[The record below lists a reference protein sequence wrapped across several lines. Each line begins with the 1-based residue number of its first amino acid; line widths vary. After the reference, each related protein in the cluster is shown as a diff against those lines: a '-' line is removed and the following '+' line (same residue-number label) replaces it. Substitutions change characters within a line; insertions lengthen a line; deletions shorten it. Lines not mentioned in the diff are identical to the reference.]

1 MSTALAPSNTAV
13 RTAAGA
19 AELSGARKAA
29 VLLMSLGTER
39 AAVVLR
45 RLSEPEVADILLEV
59 AELEDVDAE
68 LVDAVMAEF
77 ALTAE
82 AHRQGAAGGADLARR
97 MLSASVDADRAN
109 VVARR
114 LPQDAR
120 PPAFTFLHH
129 VDVPVAAAILAEE
142 HPQAIALV
150 LVHLAPD
157 FAARLLRAM
166 PESLQREVAIRI
178 ATLDRTTPEVLE
190 IVEESLTQ
198 RFAAIGRND
207 HQQVGGVEALVAVLA
222 RTDEG
227 TEKAIIEGVGEHDA
241 TLADRLRAAMF
252 SFEDLV
258 NLDDRAVQQVL
269 RGVDSKDLA
278 TALKGASDAVR
289 DKLLSNLSSRA
300 GETLREE
307 IDLLGRVRTA
317 VVEEARARVLAVVRE
332 MEEAGTIQ
340 LERGGDDF
348 VD

>member
-1 MSTALAPSNTAV
+1 MSATLAIESASSI
-13 RTAAGA
+13 AAGA

-29 VLLMSLGTER
+29 VLLMSLGTEQ

-59 AELEDVDAE
+59 AELEDVDAD

-77 ALTAE
+77 AVTAE
-82 AHRQGAAGGADLARR
+82 AHRHGAAGGADLARR
-97 MLSASVDADRAN
+97 MLSASVDPDRAN

-120 PPAFTFLHH
+120 PPAFTFLEH
-129 VDVPVAAAILAEE
+129 VDVPVAAAILSEE

-150 LVHLAPD
+150 LVHLAPE
-157 FAARLLRAM
+157 FAARLLREL
-166 PESLQREVAIRI
+166 PEALQREIAMRI

-207 HQQVGGVEALVAVLA
+207 HQQVGGVEALVAVLS
-222 RTDEG
+222 RTDE
-227 TEKAIIEGVGEHDA
+227 TMEKSIIESLGEHDEL
-241 TLADRLRAAMF
+241 LADRLRAAMF
-252 SFEDLV
+252 SFEDLTTI
-258 NLDDRAVQQVL
+258 DDRAIQQVL

-278 TALKGASDAVR
+278 TALKGASDTVR

-300 GETLREE
+300 AETIGEE
-307 IDLLGRVRTA
+307 IELLGRVRSA
-317 VVEEARARVLAVVRE
+317 VVEEARARVLLVVRE
-332 MEEAGTIQ
+332 MQEAGTIQ